1 MSGFIAPTISPPPRP
16 LGVIGS
22 LRAARRNV
30 LSILPAIAF
39 SQPIVSG
46 TTGPARWHML
56 QSPEGMRRV
65 FLDNHENYPKSEVMI
80 RMLRPAVGRSLFTA
94 EGEGWRWQRRAIA
107 PVFAA
112 RNVEALAPMMRATA
126 ERAAAAIGG
135 AGGAPVPMVRQM
147 LSATFD
153 VICEVA
159 LSGREAFDTEAYAEA
174 ITRYFLTIGR
184 ASLLDFLRLPP
195 WFPRP
200 GELLGAGAVRRMHAM
215 VRAAIERRRREGRPR
230 GAPDLL
236 DHMLAARDPESGK
249 AMSPRDLLH
258 NMQFFIVAG
267 HETTA
272 LTLAWALL
280 LLAHDGAAQ
289 EAAAAEARARLGGG
303 AGNGAGNGA
312 GGGAAPRIADAEDL
326 KAMPL
331 IEAILQETMRLYPPV
346 GMLARDVRAPD
357 RLHGREIRPGDT
369 LFLPLY
375 ALHRHR
381 LWWDAPDA
389 FRPERFL
396 PEAAAGRDRFLH
408 LPFGAGPRICVGANF
423 AMLQAGIILSTL
435 LARFRFRPAGGALP
449 EPVMHMTI
457 RPDPEVLLRAAP
469 RG

>member
-1 MSGFIAPTISPPPRP
+1 MSGFIAPTIAPPPRP

-30 LSILPAIAF
+30 LSILPEIAF
-39 SQPIVSG
+39 TQPIVTG

-94 EGEGWRWQRRAIA
+94 EGEAWRWQRRAIA
-107 PVFAA
+107 PVFSA
-112 RNVEALAPMMRATA
+112 RNVEALAPLMRATA
-126 ERAAAAIGG
+126 ERTASALARAHGR
-135 AGGAPVPMVRQM
+135 PRPMVQAM
-147 LSATFD
+147 LGATFD

-159 LSGREAFDTEAYAEA
+159 LSGRDAFDVDAYAAA

-200 GELLGAGAVRRMHAM
+200 GELLGAGAVRKMHAM
-215 VRAAIERRRREGRPR
+215 VRAAIERRRREGP
-230 GAPDLL
+230 GAAPDLL
-236 DHMLAARDPESGK
+236 DHMLAARDPQSGT

-280 LLAHDGAAQ
+280 LLAHDPASQ
-289 EAAAAEARARLGGG
+289 EAAAAQARARLGADGG
-303 AGNGAGNGA
+303 
-312 GGGAAPRIADAEDL
+312 APRIADAADL

-331 IEAILQETMRLYPPV
+331 IDAILQETMRLYPPV

-381 LWWDAPDA
+381 LYWEAPDA

-396 PEAAAGRDRFLH
+396 PEAARGRDRFLH

-435 LARFRFRPAGGALP
+435 LARFRFAPSGAPLP

-457 RPDPEVLLRAAP
+457 RPSPEVLLKVAP
-469 RG
+469 R